1 MSYETSSKYRTS
13 EARVETGS
21 GTPGS
26 TGFAFLDMMLQMQ
39 KASTQALSSFI
50 PLAPAGAQGGA
61 QGSAQGEVQSGSV
74 RAASA
79 RLDQRVEARAEAT
92 AQRTSS
98 SVEVIPVGEETL
110 HVGTRTVQGEVTR
123 LRRVVIETPVEQ
135 QVSLRTETVVV
146 ERRKPAS
153 SLATGA
159 VLDEVLSERSIEMS
173 DSFQVAE
180 SWKSVHLREEVVL
193 RTEVVER
200 TETVRDVVRRDEVQV
215 EQVAGARAQ
224 VVQQAARIEPPK
236 RSQPAEQAVAKRV
249 EQNVEAARPSANTRQ
264 QDAAPPVPVKA
275 EADRPSPAPAPSRP
289 APEANAQAGQHA
301 APQPDAKPAPAMAAQ
316 PEGKPNTSP
325 RPEVIQGDKPSNAPG
340 RRA

>member
-1 MSYETSSKYRTS
+1 MSEEISVSYETSSKQRAAETRP
-13 EARVETGS
+13 EAP
-21 GTPGS
+21 GT

-50 PLAPAGAQGGA
+50 PLAQAGAA
-61 QGSAQGEVQSGSV
+61 Q
-74 RAASA
+74 AASA
-79 RLDQRVEARAEAT
+79 RLDQRSEARSDT
-92 AQRTSS
+92 AGPRTSS

-135 QVSLRTETVVV
+135 QVTLRTETVVV

-159 VLDEVLSERSIEMS
+159 VLGDVLSERSIEMG

-215 EQVAGARAQ
+215 EQA
-224 VVQQAARIEPPK
+224 
-236 RSQPAEQAVAKRV
+236 
-249 EQNVEAARPSANTRQ
+249 T
-264 QDAAPPVPVKA
+264 AP
-275 EADRPSPAPAPSRP
+275 R
-289 APEANAQAGQHA
+289 AQAGQA
-301 APQPDAKPAPAMAAQ
+301 AQIEVPKRNGSAAIAERDSKPDASTRVEPQASATA
-316 PEGKPNTSP
+316 NS
-325 RPEVIQGDKPSNAPG
+325 G

>member
-1 MSYETSSKYRTS
+1 MSYETSSKHRPS
-13 EARVETGS
+13 ETRPEAP
-21 GTPGS
+21 GT
-26 TGFAFLDMMLQMQ
+26 TGFAFLDMMLQVQ

-50 PLAPAGAQGGA
+50 PLAQAGAQAVNA
-61 QGSAQGEVQSGSV
+61 QAAAAQ
-74 RAASA
+74 AISA
-79 RLDQRVEARAEAT
+79 RLDQRGEAKDAAGSRA
-92 AQRTSS
+92 SS

-123 LRRVVIETPVEQ
+123 LRRVVVETPVEQ

-153 SLATGA
+153 SLAAGA
-159 VLDEVLSERSIEMS
+159 VLGDVLSERSIEMS

-215 EQVAGARAQ
+215 EQATAPRAQ
-224 VVQQAARIEPPK
+224 VAQAAQATQQAARIEASK
-236 RSQPAEQAVAKRV
+236 RSEPTPGPAAGAGRDNKSG
-249 EQNVEAARPSANTRQ
+249 A
-264 QDAAPPVPVKA
+264 
-275 EADRPSPAPAPSRP
+275 SPRAGLQAPAAS
-289 APEANAQAGQHA
+289 
-301 APQPDAKPAPAMAAQ
+301 DA
-316 PEGKPNTSP
+316 
-325 RPEVIQGDKPSNAPG
+325 G

>member
-50 PLAPAGAQGGA
+50 PLAPAGAQG
-61 QGSAQGEVQSGSV
+61 SAQGDVQSGSV
-74 RAASA
+74 QAASA

-215 EQVAGARAQ
+215 EQAAGARAQ

-236 RSQPAEQAVAKRV
+236 RSHPTPGLAAGAERDGQSGVSPRAGLRASAAPA
-249 EQNVEAARPSANTRQ
+249 AARR
-264 QDAAPPVPVKA
+264 V
-275 EADRPSPAPAPSRP
+275 
-289 APEANAQAGQHA
+289 
-301 APQPDAKPAPAMAAQ
+301 
-316 PEGKPNTSP
+316 
-325 RPEVIQGDKPSNAPG
+325 
-340 RRA
+340 